1 MRAAFKPWPLLTY
14 QDGAGQEYDPPL
26 PPIGGTALEGTWLP
40 VLPQTEAETPA
51 PDTILAELIM
61 PEVIRVD
68 MTSAV
73 EHHATSALTAITTP
87 KLSALS
93 SPIATRTSYTSGAS
107 GAYNVTLQFKGSWT
121 MALQDVFIAA
131 ANRISATIIGDVKNV
146 KVGTQQVDD
155 IVISAELKAID
166 GTGGILG
173 QAGPTA
179 VRVGS
184 YLPATAMMRF
194 DSADAASFHAQGLF
208 DEIVTHEMMHAVGIG
223 SIWAAKALLS
233 GNGFIGTN
241 AVAEYGKLVDAYAA
255 SHGGST
261 TLANGVKLTKG
272 AVPIETAGGAGT
284 ARVHWSEAVFDSE
297 MMTGWLDTVKPG
309 QAMVADPMSA
319 LTTASLRD
327 LGYVVAVR
335 PPSDVFYLG

>member
-1 MRAAFKPWPLLTY
+1 MRAAFKPWTLLTY
-14 QDGAGQEYDPPL
+14 QNDAGEDHHTPP
-26 PPIGGTALEGTWLP
+26 PPIGSNPLEGYWLP
-40 VLPQTEAETPA
+40 ILPQMAAETPT
-51 PDTILAELIM
+51 PDAILAE
-61 PEVIRVD
+61 VIVVD

-73 EHHATSALTAITTP
+73 EQHTTSALTATSTTR
-87 KLSALS
+87 LSAVS
-93 SPIATRTSYTSGAS
+93 SPIATRTSYTSGAN

-121 MALQDVFIAA
+121 TALQDIFITA

-146 KVGTQQVDD
+146 KVGSLMVDD

-166 GTGGILG
+166 GAGGILG

-223 SIWAAKALLS
+223 SIWASKALLS
-233 GNGFIGTN
+233 GGGFIGPN
-241 AVAEYGKLVDAYAA
+241 AVAQYGKLVDAYAA

-309 QAMVADPMSA
+309 QAMVTNPMSA
-319 LTTASLRD
+319 LTSASLKD

-335 PPSDVFYLG
+335 PPADLFYLG